1 MAKGIFLDKGIQ
13 PDQEMLVS
21 TLGDSMSAWETLAK
35 HIEASFATVSTEW
48 KYYGKALGWSLVYKS
63 KKKGLIYAT
72 PNIGMWQASLFF
84 NEQAREE
91 ARFSGFSDEVLQ
103 IIEAGKDNPAGGTFD
118 FDIKDIEEL
127 TLIEKLLEIKSHT
140 M

>member
-21 TLGDSMSAWETLAK
+21 ALGDSLSAWESLEK
-35 HIEASFATVSTEW
+35 HIEASFPAVSTEW
-48 KYYGKALGWSLVYKS
+48 KYYGRALGWSLAYKS

-91 ARFSGFSDEVLQ
+91 ARFSGFSDEVIQ
-103 IIEAGKDNPAGGTFD
+103 IIEAGKNNPAGGTFD
-118 FDIKDIEEL
+118 FDIKEVGEL
-127 TLIEKLLEIKSHT
+127 ELIKMLLKIKSHT
-140 M
+140 I

>member
-13 PDQEMLVS
+13 PDQDMLVS
-21 TLGDSMSAWETLAK
+21 ALGDSLRAWEALAK
-35 HIEASFATVSTEW
+35 HIEASFPAVSTEW

-84 NEQAREE
+84 NEQARVE
-91 ARFSGFSDEVLQ
+91 ARSFGFSDEVLQ
-103 IIEAGKDNPAGGTFD
+103 IIETGKNNPAGGTFD
-118 FDIKDIEEL
+118 FDIKDIEDFA
-127 TLIEKLLEIKSHT
+127 LIEKLLQIKSHT